1 MSKEE
6 LNSEK
11 YLNNNETLEIWI
23 HVQSLGEK

>member
-6 LNSEK
+6 LNYKK

-23 HVQSLGEK
+23 HVELIGEK